1 MKKLHW
7 ERFSNIDDFLLKYE
21 FSMCVTTDILRRSQ
35 QLENCSHFFWEIFLF
50 FVAFSEYLNFTTER
64 SEIVGLWFG
73 KYKWLWTVF
82 FLRCCKRKTNL
93 YFGTDVILV
102 IGYQNCGGL
111 NQITFFISAFG
122 FIKEGNFG
130 VKKS

>member
-1 MKKLHW
+1 MKKFPFRKVFWHW
-7 ERFSNIDDFLLKYE
+7 WFFTQIWICLF
-21 FSMCVTTDILRRSQ
+21 VTSDILKRSQ
-35 QLENCSHFFWEIFLF
+35 QLFWTYEIRRFFLF

-64 SEIVGLWFG
+64 SETVGLWFG
-73 KYKWLWTVF
+73 RYKWLWAVF
-82 FLRCCKRKTNL
+82 FLRCCKSKTNL

-130 VKKS
+130 VKKC